1 MRRRRWWSRWLLAV
15 LLALALP
22 ARADDLAEARR
33 LLDAREFAP
42 ALAAYD
48 RAVAARPDDAEL
60 AIERARALGFA
71 DRNADAAQAYALVAR
86 RFPEWR
92 TQIRRAWGWQALWS
106 ADTATAAALFAEA
119 VAQDPTD
126 ADARRGLAQALL
138 WSDRPLAAA
147 RQFEQL
153 LPTQDEGLALQAA
166 RAYHWAGF
174 PERALPL
181 LAGSSLPE
189 ARHLRDYRVARE
201 RRPYLS
207 GALDWS
213 DDADDLR
220 TFAATAAAGWR
231 LAEGDT
237 AELSVR
243 ANRLEGPDTS
253 EPGNPRYSV
262 EGQEALLAW
271 SGRWGSVASTRGA
284 AWPSIAAGV
293 RRYDGWSQF
302 AWRASAR
309 YVPRDDGLA
318 AWAYAG
324 NGVIETVG
332 AVRNEVGYVEG
343 SAGVEGRPSP
353 RWLFAGSLTQLG
365 FDRGND
371 RTRGTLRAEYLLV
384 PARRL
389 RLGAEAVLFDDSE
402 PTGPGRPSLGYWSPD
417 RYSEQRLY
425 ASMSVERGA
434 WALDGRA
441 SAGYYRERD
450 GWGTDSSGPTY
461 AAELVVARDLSPSA
475 RVKLY
480 AGGTQSGAGLGSGG
494 SGYHR
499 VYGGLSLTSYFK

>member
-1 MRRRRWWSRWLLAV
+1 MRRWLWSCWLLAA
-15 LLALALP
+15 LLAAGP
-22 ARADDLAEARR
+22 PVRADDLAEARR

-42 ALAAYD
+42 ALAAYE
-48 RAVAARPDDAEL
+48 RAVAARPDDAGL
-60 AIERARALGFA
+60 AIERAWALGQA
-71 DRNADAAQAYALVAR
+71 DRNGESAQAYAQVAR
-86 RFPEWR
+86 RFPER
-92 TQIRRAWGWQALWS
+92 RAEIRRAWGWQALWS
-106 ADTATAAALFAEA
+106 ADAATATTLFAEA
-119 VAQDPTD
+119 VAQDPAD

-153 LPTQDEGLALQAA
+153 LPTRDEGLALQAA
-166 RAYHWAGF
+166 RAFYWAGF

-189 ARHLRDYRVARE
+189 AQHLRDYRVARE

-207 GALDWS
+207 GSLDGS
-213 DDADDLR
+213 DDADDLSML
-220 TFAATAAAGWR
+220 AATAAAGWR
-231 LAEGDT
+231 FAAGDT

-243 ANRLEGPDTS
+243 ASRLNGPDTS
-253 EPGNPRYSV
+253 QPGNPRYSID
-262 EGQEALLAW
+262 GQEALLAW
-271 SGRWGSVASTRGA
+271 SGRWGSVASPRGA
-284 AWPSIAAGV
+284 AWPSLAAGV
-293 RRYDGWSQF
+293 RRYDGWTQF
-302 AWRASAR
+302 AWRASTR
-309 YVPRDDGLA
+309 YVPWDGLT

-324 NGVIETVG
+324 NGMLETVG
-332 AVRNEVGYVEG
+332 AVRNEIGYAEG
-343 SAGVEGRPSP
+343 SLGIEGRPAP
-353 RWLFAGSLTQLG
+353 RWLLAGSLTQLG

-389 RLGAEAVLFDDSE
+389 RLGAEAIRFDDSE

-425 ASMSVERGA
+425 ASMSVEHGA

-461 AAELVVARDLSPSA
+461 AAELVAARDLSPSA
-475 RVKLY
+475 RIKFYV
-480 AGGTQSGAGLGSGG
+480 GGTQSGAGLGSGG
-494 SGYHR
+494 SDYHR
-499 VYGGLSLTSYFK
+499 VYGGLAVTGYFK